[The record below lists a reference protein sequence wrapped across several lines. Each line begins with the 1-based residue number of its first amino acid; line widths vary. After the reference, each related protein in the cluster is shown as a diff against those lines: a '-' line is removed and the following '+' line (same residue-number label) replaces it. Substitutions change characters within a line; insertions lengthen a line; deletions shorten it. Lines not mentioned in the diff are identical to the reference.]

1 LTNVEALS
9 KQVPLLGDWIEKAPW
24 LGDFLA
30 TAAPLLLIVVNSLLP
45 TVLAFFSSLEGPV
58 SEGVLS
64 ASTFSKLAAF
74 AIIQTF
80 FVSAISGSIFQ
91 ELSNIANN
99 PSEAFK
105 LLASLPDQST
115 YFLQILLVKVCL
127 TTTRT
132 SLY

>member
-1 LTNVEALS
+1 M
-9 KQVPLLGDWIEKAPW
+9 
-24 LGDFLA
+24 
-30 TAAPLLLIVVNSLLP
+30 
-45 TVLAFFSSLEGPV
+45 

-80 FVSAISGSIFQ
+80 FVSAISGGIFQ